1 MKVETSCRSV
11 RLSAPACSIHKQ
23 ISWGRCAHYR
33 RRAAAGGQTSHISHI
48 AGRATAEPARG
59 VIEFATAHWLAW
71 YHGSAELIGLQ
82 IK

>member
-23 ISWGRCAHYR
+23 ITGAGVHITEGELLL
-33 RRAAAGGQTSHISHI
+33 AAARPRTL
-48 AGRATAEPARG
+48 ATLPADPRQSRDG